1 MSFRTYVDYN
11 DDNVIKAIEN
21 VSVRENT
28 NNFKEGTDMIN
39 KTIKNAAL
47 IYTFDKKGNRTTWEK
62 TLRKVWFN
70 WTTYETVD
78 DDGMANILGD
88 LDKNSWDYLEV

>member
-39 KTIKNAAL
+39 KTIKKAAL

-62 TLRKVWFN
+62 TLRKMWFN
-70 WTTYETVD
+70 WTIYETVD

>member
-11 DDNVIKAIEN
+11 DDNVVKAIEN
-21 VSVRENT
+21 VIVRENT

-39 KTIKNAAL
+39 KTIKKATL
-47 IYTFDKKGNRTTWEK
+47 IYTFDKNGNRTTWEK
-62 TLRKVWFN
+62 TLRNVWFN

>member
-21 VSVRENT
+21 VTDRV
-28 NNFKEGTDMIN
+28 KEGNNMMNNID

-47 IYTFDKKGNRTTWEK
+47 IYTFDKNGNRTTWEK

-70 WTTYETVD
+70 WTTYETID
-78 DDGMANILGD
+78 DDGMANVLGD
-88 LDKNSWDYLEV
+88 IGESRWDCLEV

>member
-21 VSVRENT
+21 VSMRENT

-39 KTIKNAAL
+39 KTIKKAAL
-47 IYTFDKKGNRTTWEK
+47 IYTFDKNGNRTTLEK

-88 LDKNSWDYLEV
+88 LDKNGWDYLEV

>member
-11 DDNVIKAIEN
+11 DDNVVKAIEN
-21 VSVRENT
+21 VTDRV
-28 NNFKEGTDMIN
+28 KEGNVMMNNID
-39 KTIKNAAL
+39 KAIKNAAL

-70 WTTYETVD
+70 WTTYETID
-78 DDGMANILGD
+78 DDGMANVLGD
-88 LDKNSWDYLEV
+88 IGESRWDCLEV

>member
-39 KTIKNAAL
+39 KTIKKVAL
-47 IYTFDKKGNRTTWEK
+47 IYTFDKKGNRATWEK

-88 LDKNSWDYLEV
+88 LDKNSWGYLEV

>member
-11 DDNVIKAIEN
+11 DDNVVKAIEN
-21 VSVRENT
+21 ITDRV
-28 NNFKEGTDMIN
+28 KEGDAMMNNID
-39 KTIKNAAL
+39 KAIKNAAL
-47 IYTFDKKGNRTTWEK
+47 IYTFDKNGNRTTWEK

-78 DDGMANILGD
+78 DDGMANVLGD
-88 LDKNSWDYLEV
+88 IGESRWGCLEV